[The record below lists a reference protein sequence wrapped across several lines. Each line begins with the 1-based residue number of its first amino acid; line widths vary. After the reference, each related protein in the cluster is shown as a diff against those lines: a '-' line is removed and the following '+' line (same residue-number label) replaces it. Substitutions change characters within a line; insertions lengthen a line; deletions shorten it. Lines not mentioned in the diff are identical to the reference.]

1 MTFSQRL
8 LWQLCSLV
16 LLLLSLDSRV
26 SGFAQAQEQAVLE
39 PGLDVTLS
47 HIQYVPKTEPNS
59 PRHDVEKKRLLETLK
74 RPDGDELPKDH
85 PRYRLLQA
93 MHGYFRHE
101 ERYIDQLTKWEQS
114 YTDLPEA
121 QKKVIE
127 ASTNYK
133 DVFEHA
139 TKGWEVNGK
148 LSEEIVIA
156 GLAYYGVT
164 DEELNEFII
173 KQEEDKEWDNQA
185 AITDAIN
192 HYVRDWSDDGL
203 HERGPTFDPILE
215 TIKQHFPDRATRK
228 EGPVKV
234 MIPGQGMGRLPHDVA
249 SLGNME
255 VTSNEYSY
263 YMNLAYRFL
272 ETLSIPKSVRF
283 HPYQDW
289 WSYQPNPAE
298 RIAEVTIP
306 DVPVNASNV
315 LMCEGDFMHIFDHE
329 TGHYDV
335 VITLF
340 FIDTAKNSLDYID
353 NINRLLKPGG
363 LWINLGPLLY
373 GTNPTMQLSL
383 EEMVQVSETMGFKFL
398 DTDEKWGTISLP
410 GKTVR
415 GKEINYLVNPR
426 SLRRNVYITQFWVA
440 EKVHR
445 DYDAFPKGTEKSS
458 TPEHTFN
465 S

>member
-1 MTFSQRL
+1 MWAL
-8 LWQLCSLV
+8 
-16 LLLLSLDSRV
+16 
-26 SGFAQAQEQAVLE
+26 
-39 PGLDVTLS
+39 
-47 HIQYVPKTEPNS
+47 H
-59 PRHDVEKKRLLETLK
+59 
-74 RPDGDELPKDH
+74 
-85 PRYRLLQA
+85 
-93 MHGYFRHE
+93 
-101 ERYIDQLTKWEQS
+101 LTS
-114 YTDLPEA
+114 F
-121 QKKVIE
+121 KVIE
-127 ASTNYK
+127 ASTKYK
-133 DVFEHA
+133 ETFEHA
-139 TKGWEVNGK
+139 KKGWEVNGQ
-148 LSEEIVIA
+148 LSEEIVQT

-164 DEELNEFII
+164 DEELNEFISEN
-173 KQEEDKEWDNQA
+173 EEKSEWDNQA

-192 HYVRDWSDDGL
+192 HYVRDWSSDGL
-203 HERGPTFDPILE
+203 HERIPTFDPILE
-215 TIKQHFPDRATRK
+215 TIKKHFPDRATRK
-228 EGPVKV
+228 EGPVTV
-234 MIPGQGMGRLPHDVA
+234 MIPGQGLGRLPHDVA

-263 YMNLAYRFL
+263 YMNLAYRYI
-272 ETLSIPKSVRF
+272 ETLNIPKSVRF
-283 HPYQDW
+283 HPYLDW
-289 WSYQPNPAE
+289 WSYQPNPDE

-335 VITLF
+335 VVTLF

-373 GTNPTMQLSL
+373 GTNPIMQLSL

-415 GKEINYLVNPR
+415 SKDINYLVNAR
-426 SLRRNVYITQFWVA
+426 SIRRNVYITQFWVA

-445 DYDAFPKGTEKSS
+445 DFEAFPKGKNMLRNDATLNHTNSAVQERRRVRRLSILSMFESEMGKDWDRAIGKIESS
-458 TPEHTFN
+458 REEERKN
-465 S
+465 RRQ